1 MLFLRNIKAMKNATL
16 WSEEEEMD
24 TLLLEVEE
32 RSIVV
37 FNDDVNTFDDVIQWL
52 VEICNHNPLQ
62 AEQCALI
69 VHHNGKCNV
78 KNGSFEELKPL
89 ATALLDRGLSVE
101 IQ

>member
-1 MLFLRNIKAMKNATL
+1 MKNSTL

-52 VEICNHNPLQ
+52 VEICDHNPLQ

>member
-1 MLFLRNIKAMKNATL
+1 VLFLRNIKAMKNATL

-52 VEICNHNPLQ
+52 VESCDHNPLQ